1 MGMSGACGRAR
12 SLPRS
17 ECSLSAA
24 TVEHVPVRTAGRA
37 ASFAIVAGVYLVAL
51 AVAVGVGAAVG
62 TGSPLLT
69 VLAADVA
76 ATIVVFIA
84 SRATD
89 NTSMYDAYWSAVPP
103 VVVLFFVQVAEPGVP
118 VLRQVLVVA
127 LVWAWAVRLT
137 ANWARGWPGIGHEDW
152 RYGLARDNG
161 RPYWLQSFFGFHLFP
176 TLQVYLGC
184 LPLYAAVSVGTIG
197 IGVFDVVATVVTGG
211 AIVLEMV
218 ADEQLR
224 AFNRTKSPGDICTVG
239 LWAWCRHPNY
249 LGELSFWWGLWLFG
263 LAADP
268 GVVVDGGGTAGH
280 DGDVRLRQHPHDRHP
295 QRGAAP
301 GLRRPHGPGP
311 GPPPPQATTAG
322 RVGDLPA
329 LTLSRRSPDGHP
341 RRAGG
346 PGRGRWRPGW

>member
-1 MGMSGACGRAR
+1 
-12 SLPRS
+12 
-17 ECSLSAA
+17 
-24 TVEHVPVRTAGRA
+24 
-37 ASFAIVAGVYLVAL
+37 VAGVYLVAL
-51 AVAVGVGAAVG
+51 AVALGAGALVG

-76 ATIVVFIA
+76 ATIVVFVA

-268 GVVVDGGGTAGH
+268 AWWWTVVGPLAMTAMFVFASIPMI
-280 DGDVRLRQHPHDRHP
+280 DARS
-295 QRGAAP
+295 AE
-301 GLRRPHGPGP
+301 RRPAYAEHM
-311 GPPPPQATTAG
+311 A
-322 RVGDLPA
+322 RVPA
-329 LTLSRRSPDGHP
+329 LVP
-341 RRAGG
+341 RR
-346 PGRGRWRPGW
+346 PRPLDASEIFRP